1 MQDEIRREIA
11 ALVPRLRR
19 FAGALAGNM
28 DDGDDIVQTACLKAL
43 SGLDRFTPGTRLDS
57 WMFRIVQN
65 TFLDT
70 VRSRRRWRTVGDPDL
85 LESRSDGGQGARRA
99 EDRLVIAE
107 LRDAVAALPDDQR
120 AVLALVA
127 IDGLSYK
134 EAAAALDI
142 PIGTVMSRLARARE
156 KLLYLASGERP

>member
-1 MQDEIRREIA
+1 MQDELRREIA

-19 FAGALAGNM
+19 FARALAGSM
-28 DDGDDIVQTACLKAL
+28 DEGDDIVQTACVKAL
-43 SGLDRFTPGTRLDS
+43 SGLDGFIPGTRLDS
-57 WMFRIVQN
+57 WMFRIVRD
-65 TFLDT
+65 TFLDA
-70 VRSRRRWRTVGDPDL
+70 VRSRRRRSFASDPDL
-85 LESRSDGGQGARRA
+85 LEQQSDGGLGARRA
-99 EDRLVIAE
+99 EDRLVLAE
-107 LRDAVAALPDDQR
+107 IRAAVAALPEDQR

-156 KLLYLASGERP
+156 S